1 MKDFFIKQ
9 SNGRLF
15 TVPMFDPVVSEHFG
29 RESSYID
36 ALLADINLRDIY
48 DPLFRQQHDDGRYS
62 SMKNDLVFL
71 DIGANI
77 GLVSIY
83 AAPSCKRIVALEPD
97 PWNWLVLK
105 SMVQSLPI
113 EIQQIALAPT
123 IGLVDFYQ
131 NDLNTTASSTVN
143 TYGKKTRVQSW
154 TLMETL
160 RVCQLEHVDICKIDA
175 EGAEHESLSAHQLL
189 QAKDIVHTYYIEN
202 HNTPTSR
209 WEFTLGMLVT
219 RFSELG
225 YYKMKIDGMTLTASK
240 P

>member
-1 MKDFFIKQ
+1 M
-9 SNGRLF
+9 
-15 TVPMFDPVVSEHFG
+15 
-29 RESSYID
+29 
-36 ALLADINLRDIY
+36 
-48 DPLFRQQHDDGRYS
+48 
-62 SMKNDLVFL
+62 FL
-71 DIGANI
+71 DIGSNI

-113 EIQQIALAPT
+113 EIQQIALAPE

-160 RVCQLEHVDICKIDA
+160 RVCQLEHVDICKCDSEGA
-175 EGAEHESLSAHQLL
+175 EGASLNFDQLES
-189 QAKDIVHTYYIEN
+189 AKDIIHTYYIETHNCPYNTWN
-202 HNTPTSR
+202 HK
-209 WEFTLGMLVT
+209 LGMLVKHL
-219 RFSELG
+219 SELG